1 MIKYLINGIDGHSH
15 SIGAALTFIVILLG
29 LGVPVWWNTTT
40 VQRASLPLEELS
52 NMAKVSRKEQ
62 SFPILLKAI
71 NDAQVMAN
79 KLQDVL
85 IQSKELCR
93 LTENFMRNI

>member
-52 NMAKVSRKEQ
+52 NMAKVSR
-62 SFPILLKAI
+62 
-71 NDAQVMAN
+71 N
-79 KLQDVL
+79 VL
-85 IQSKELCR
+85 IQSKELCK